1 MEKIF
6 HPESIAVFGV
16 SDTPRNLARIIV
28 ENLARFG
35 FRGEVYPVGPRDGVV
50 AGWKIR
56 KDLDGVKGAPDLAV
70 ILVPARYAPE
80 TVETCGRKGIRN
92 VILES
97 GGFSELSDDRL
108 ALEGSVLQTARRY
121 GMRMIGPN
129 CFGVVNVEAGVVL
142 PFFII
147 DPDYMKKG
155 PASLISQSGGVFYD
169 TCMLCSVEN
178 VGLRKVVSI
187 GNKLMTDEN
196 DILEYILKDDGT
208 GVAGLYL
215 ENFSDGRRLMAL
227 AASSPKPVVV
237 LKSNRSASSG
247 EIAKFHTT
255 ALAGDDDVAEAAMQQ
270 AGIVR
275 VTNFQEMVDCFKI
288 FRLPVLKGKRLALIS
303 RSGGH
308 GVLCADAAKR
318 YGFEFAAFSDEFF
331 AGIHAKKLNVI
342 AATNPLDIGDV
353 YDLDEYCPILEAAL
367 REEGVDGI
375 AFVVTYSSETDGAK
389 VRNFLTYA
397 SGIIPAYDKPVA
409 LCVVTN
415 RAEWFAIKEA
425 ADVPVFTDVDQALK
439 ALSWSLKHYEAKGR
453 GKQVAYAYSGQTR
466 CAHSAG
472 RRFLDPDESFS
483 LLERSGLPVVE
494 FAVAESRD
502 DLIAKAERIGY
513 PVALKLAAPSVLHKS
528 DVKGVHL
535 DIKNKEELLGAFEQ
549 MGTAP
554 CILQKM
560 VPPGHEMII
569 GGRFDNEFGPVVVCG
584 LGGVYVEI
592 MADRSIRV
600 APVDKENARG
610 MIEGLKCSAILKGAR
625 GRKPADIPALEDV
638 IVRVSRL
645 LIENPRVTNLDINP
659 VIVNDEGKGCIIVD
673 AKVEIT
679 C

>member
-1 MEKIF
+1 M
-6 HPESIAVFGV
+6 
-16 SDTPRNLARIIV
+16 
-28 ENLARFG
+28 
-35 FRGEVYPVGPRDGVV
+35 
-50 AGWKIR
+50 
-56 KDLDGVKGAPDLAV
+56 
-70 ILVPARYAPE
+70 
-80 TVETCGRKGIRN
+80 
-92 VILES
+92 
-97 GGFSELSDDRL
+97 
-108 ALEGSVLQTARRY
+108 
-121 GMRMIGPN
+121 
-129 CFGVVNVEAGVVL
+129 
-142 PFFII
+142 
-147 DPDYMKKG
+147 
-155 PASLISQSGGVFYD
+155 
-169 TCMLCSVEN
+169 
-178 VGLRKVVSI
+178 
-187 GNKLMTDEN
+187 
-196 DILEYILKDDGT
+196 
-208 GVAGLYL
+208 
-215 ENFSDGRRLMAL
+215 
-227 AASSPKPVVV
+227 
-237 LKSNRSASSG
+237 
-247 EIAKFHTT
+247 
-255 ALAGDDDVAEAAMQQ
+255 
-270 AGIVR
+270 
-275 VTNFQEMVDCFKI
+275 
-288 FRLPVLKGKRLALIS
+288 
-303 RSGGH
+303 
-308 GVLCADAAKR
+308 
-318 YGFEFAAFSDEFF
+318 
-331 AGIHAKKLNVI
+331 
-342 AATNPLDIGDV
+342 
-353 YDLDEYCPILEAAL
+353 
-367 REEGVDGI
+367 DGI

-584 LGGVYVEI
+584 PGGVYVEI

-610 MIEGLKCSAILKGAR
+610 MIEDLKGSAILKGAR